1 MKKFEIHG
9 VIGMGAYG
17 VVLKATNRQTKEAG
31 NVSFPPRPSSV

>member
-17 VVLKATNRQTKEAG
+17 VVLKATNRQTKEIG
-31 NVSFPPRPSSV
+31 IVFSRMTEDRI